1 MMYLVKKPKLLCLF
15 VVFVSLVGSGMFWQF
30 LAMRF
35 QLALENFIVPII

>member
-1 MMYLVKKPKLLCLF
+1 MMYLVKKPKRLCMF